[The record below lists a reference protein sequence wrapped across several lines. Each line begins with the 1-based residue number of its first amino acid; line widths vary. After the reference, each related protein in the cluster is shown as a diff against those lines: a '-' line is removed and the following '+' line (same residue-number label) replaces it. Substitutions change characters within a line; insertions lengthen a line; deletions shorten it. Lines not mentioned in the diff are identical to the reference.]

1 MLILTV
7 TMKCIKKSVN
17 SGALF
22 FNPFLLLDK
31 STMLT
36 KDKSYISLPTTK
48 PQDKRG
54 TAGNTVLFAAAALSL
69 AGLTACQQTPDYNYL
84 IGETMGTSYHI
95 SYQLPEDVDE
105 ADIQAAI
112 NERLQQINDSMS
124 TYQADSTISK
134 FNKLGKDTPIIIDAD
149 FSRVLDVS
157 RQVYTESGGAFD
169 PTVMPLINTWGFGS
183 TMTVERLQSP
193 PSAEAIAQASAL
205 VDFDGV
211 VKQDQTIYKT
221 KDGIGLDFSAVAKGY
236 GVDVIA
242 DVLRDRYQIRNYMV
256 EIGGE
261 IATAGV
267 SNQQQPWQIAIDAPI
282 EGSTVSERQTITA
295 IRQPIKTNNQLHLA
309 TSGNYR
315 NSVIFDGKHYSHTI
329 DPTTGKPIVGGAPS
343 VTVAADSVALADA
356 WATAL
361 TAMPYEKALSVAKQ
375 QNLAALFVILADGVQ
390 PNDSV
395 DSLDDW
401 QVVQTPAMQALRAD
415 KQP

>member
-1 MLILTV
+1 MLNKNKYQTRL
-7 TMKCIKKSVN
+7 S
-17 SGALF
+17 A
-22 FNPFLLLDK
+22 
-31 STMLT
+31 
-36 KDKSYISLPTTK
+36 TK
-48 PQDKRG
+48 PQDKQN
-54 TAGNTVLFAAAALSL
+54 TIGNIILFATASLSL
-69 AGLTACQQTPDYNYL
+69 AGLTACQQPPDYNYL

-95 SYQLPEDVDE
+95 SYQLPKDVNE
-105 ADIQAAI
+105 ADVQTAI

-134 FNKLGKDTPIIIDAD
+134 FNQLGKDTPITIDAD
-149 FSRVLDVS
+149 FSHVLDIS
-157 RQVYTESGGAFD
+157 RQVYTQSGGAFD
-169 PTVMPLINTWGFGS
+169 PTVMPLIDTWGFGS

-193 PSAEAIAQASAL
+193 PSAAEIAQARAL

-211 VKQDQTIYKT
+211 VQRDQTIYKT

-261 IATAGV
+261 IATSGV
-267 SNQQQPWQIAIDAPI
+267 NNQQQPWQIAIDAPI
-282 EGSTVSERQTITA
+282 EGSTVSERETITA
-295 IRQPIKTNNQLHLA
+295 IRQPMKTDNQMYLA

-315 NSVIFDGKHYSHTI
+315 NSVMFNGKHYSHTI
-329 DPTTGKPIVGGAPS
+329 DPTTGEPIAGGAPS

-361 TAMPYEKALSVAKQ
+361 TAMPYKKALNVAEQ

-390 PNDSV
+390 PDDSV
-395 DSLDDW
+395 GSIDDW

-415 KQP
+415 KQL